1 MRKISIYFI
10 LFLSLIT
17 NLVFIYLNIS
27 RRIEENVLEKQ
38 LLFKNIAFED
48 GLATLIENSKDIK
61 ELNFNN
67 KISVIYVLDTL
78 DFIFKHYRNMKT
90 FDSLAYKYGKSSFNY
105 LFISDYDD
113 AVIKE
118 FLKRKGFNSTN
129 FNVIGGMDNF
139 ISGVYNQNKSKDKK
153 IRFFGDTS
161 NLDKSKFEKFKRL
174 KIKPAYFI
182 MDKSKNIL
190 DFQNKNINILN
201 DTVLRNMF
209 NDNFLKTNTI
219 TN

>member
-1 MRKISIYFI
+1 M
-10 LFLSLIT
+10 

-27 RRIEENVLEKQ
+27 RGIEESVNEKQ
-38 LLFKNIAFED
+38 LLFKDITFED
-48 GLATLIENSKDIK
+48 GLVSLIENSKDIK
-61 ELNFNN
+61 ELDFDN
-67 KISVIYVLDTL
+67 KTSVIYVLDTL

-90 FDSLAYKYGKSSFNY
+90 FDSLAYKYGKTGFNY

-118 FLKRKGFNSTN
+118 FLKKKGFNFIN
-129 FNVIGGMDNF
+129 FNVVGNMDSF
-139 ISGVYNQNKSKDKK
+139 ISGVYNQNKPKDKK

-161 NLDKSKFEKFKRL
+161 NIDKSKFEKFKRL

-201 DTVLRNMF
+201 DTVLQNIL
-209 NDNFLKTNTI
+209 NDNFLKSNTI
-219 TN
+219 SN